1 MRIALITILIP
12 IFIFNCAQVGLQS
25 IEEATLIDLEVSMI
39 SDSLLNQIPQG
50 SNILI
55 LDFKDLN
62 NVITHFG
69 KYMAGRISGNLSLRG
84 GIKTIDRNNIE
95 LILNEQRFQNS
106 GIVDE
111 KTASELGKIVGAT
124 HIVFGA
130 IAEFHDFVG
139 LDLKVVD
146 VEKGIVIGGI
156 APKIKKSEDVL
167 LLVSTIVKSEEQQQK
182 ELSAKREAILKEV
195 ENERQRRLRAL
206 EVEEQKK
213 KRQLVSIE
221 DEIRSK
227 SIIIAEYES
236 RRAELLKQQSYIQ
249 QIHAEIDKMNRDV
262 LSKLKLGMTK
272 NQINDVLGYMDATGG
287 NVYMAGQYFLVFEG
301 NILTKVVPL
310 GQEWGIYGPVETW
323 ANAKSTGKNVA
334 KR

>member
-1 MRIALITILIP
+1 L
-12 IFIFNCAQVGLQS
+12 
-25 IEEATLIDLEVSMI
+25 
-39 SDSLLNQIPQG
+39 
-50 SNILI
+50 
-55 LDFKDLN
+55 
-62 NVITHFG
+62 
-69 KYMAGRISGNLSLRG
+69 
-84 GIKTIDRNNIE
+84 
-95 LILNEQRFQNS
+95 
-106 GIVDE
+106 
-111 KTASELGKIVGAT
+111 
-124 HIVFGA
+124 
-130 IAEFHDFVG
+130 
-139 LDLKVVD
+139 
-146 VEKGIVIGGI
+146 IGGI